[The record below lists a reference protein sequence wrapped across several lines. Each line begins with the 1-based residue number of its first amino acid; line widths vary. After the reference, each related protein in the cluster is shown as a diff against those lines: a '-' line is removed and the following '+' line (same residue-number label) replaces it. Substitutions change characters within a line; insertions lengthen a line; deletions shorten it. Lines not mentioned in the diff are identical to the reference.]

1 MSYYKWG
8 YHWSIYVMNGLGLS
22 IEATS
27 SRATWFVDEEGLGC
41 CAFSGIV
48 VQLACFVFTIG
59 NPADIEETRK

>member
-1 MSYYKWG
+1 MSYYKFG
-8 YHWSIYVMNGLGLS
+8 YHWSIYIMNGLGLS

-48 VQLACFVFTIG
+48 IIVGCFVFTIG
-59 NPADIEETRK
+59 NPVDLEEIK